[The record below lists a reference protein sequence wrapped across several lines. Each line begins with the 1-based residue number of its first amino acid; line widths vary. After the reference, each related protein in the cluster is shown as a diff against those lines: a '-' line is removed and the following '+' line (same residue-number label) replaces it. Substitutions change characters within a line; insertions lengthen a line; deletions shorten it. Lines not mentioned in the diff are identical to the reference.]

1 MSVEK
6 NFRVLYCVCRFC
18 NMTGFLWWS
27 GRRDQYNDIS
37 LFEVKKMY
45 ARCLEVGVQAS
56 MGVDTG
62 VIFIFKKIYNGS

>member
-27 GRRDQYNDIS
+27 GRRDQYNDKS
-37 LFEVKKMY
+37 LFEEKKMY
-45 ARCLEVGVQAS
+45 ASCLEVGVQAS
-56 MGVDTG
+56 MGVGMG
-62 VIFIFKKIYNGS
+62 VIFILKIAYNGS